1 MTIDARPWEING
13 AEGPT
18 VRREPTLADRKAQAQ
33 QDQAN
38 ATAELA
44 DRVAKLEAKIDALIE
59 ALKPA
64 QKGASKA
71 EKSEKGA

>member
-1 MTIDARPWEING
+1 MAKQSVIEA
-13 AEGPT
+13 
-18 VRREPTLADRKAQAQ
+18 RKAQAQ

-44 DRVAKLEAKIDALIE
+44 DRIAKLEAKMDALIE

-64 QKGASKA
+64 QKVAGKADKA
-71 EKSEKGA
+71 EKGA

>member
-1 MTIDARPWEING
+1 MVDWRDEMAKASVIEA
-13 AEGPT
+13 
-18 VRREPTLADRKAQAQ
+18 RKAQ
-33 QDQAN
+33 

-59 ALKPA
+59 ALKHA

>member
-1 MTIDARPWEING
+1 MVDWRDEMAKASVIEA
-13 AEGPT
+13 
-18 VRREPTLADRKAQAQ
+18 RKAQAQ

-59 ALKPA
+59 ALKHA

-71 EKSEKGA
+71 EKGA